1 MLMLMML
8 MMLMMMMMMMM
19 MNADDA
25 DDAADDDDD
34 DDNVL
39 PCDVRLLHRMCGSL
53 FLKTLHPIQG
63 QYVLFFILA

>member
-1 MLMLMML
+1 MLMML
-8 MMLMMMMMMMM
+8 MMLMMMMM

-25 DDAADDDDD
+25 DDAAAAADDD